1 MDDNKIKELLEAL
14 SENVKDN
21 KPDEDFEKKA
31 TEIADGLADFSNRLY
46 IEALKSNGFE
56 KAKLE
61 DKINLLRGGLMLV
74 YYAINDAK
82 KIKSD
87 SLVITM

>member
-14 SENVKDN
+14 SENVENVKDN

-61 DKINLLRGGLMLV
+61 DKINLLCGGLMLV
-74 YYAINDAK
+74 IMQLMMLK
-82 KIKSD
+82 K
-87 SLVITM
+87 

>member
-14 SENVKDN
+14 SEKVENVKDN
-21 KPDEDFEKKA
+21 EPNEDFEEKLKDI
-31 TEIADGLADFSNRLY
+31 TDGLTDFSNKLY

-61 DKINLLRGGLMLV
+61 EKINLLRGGLMLV
-74 YYAINDAK
+74 IMQLMMLK
-82 KIKSD
+82 KG
-87 SLVITM
+87 

>member
-21 KPDEDFEKKA
+21 KPDEDFEGKVKD
-31 TEIADGLADFSNRLY
+31 IADGLTDFSNKLY
-46 IEALKSNGFE
+46 IEALKSSGFE

-61 DKINLLRGGLMLV
+61 EKINLLRGGLMLV
-74 YYAINDAK
+74 IMQLMMLK
-82 KIKSD
+82 KG
-87 SLVITM
+87 

>member
-14 SENVKDN
+14 SGKVENVKDN
-21 KPDEDFEKKA
+21 EPNEDFEKKIKD
-31 TEIADGLADFSNRLY
+31 IADGLTDFSNKLY

-61 DKINLLRGGLMLV
+61 EKINLLRGGLMLV
-74 YYAINDAK
+74 IMQLMMLK
-82 KIKSD
+82 KG
-87 SLVITM
+87 